1 MFKKH
6 ILPILLTLAA
16 GFIYFYFALPA
27 LHIRASSFWGFL
39 LFLAVF
45 YLVVR
50 LLCAGRLKKYVDL
63 KGRTVTWPSREP
75 SVGKRPAGKRVR
87 LVIGVVAA
95 AALAVGIGIWV
106 SSSQMFRAA
115 SYQKMLTVEEGVFQD
130 DIAELSFSQIPVV
143 DKDTAQRLGS
153 RKIGDMVELVSQFSV
168 SDLYTQINYQQKP
181 FRVSPLE
188 YASFFKWMANREEG
202 IPYYVTIDMASQD
215 TQMVQLEEG
224 MKYSP
229 SEYLGRD
236 LMRHIRFQYPT
247 KMIYNLNFEIDDQ
260 GHPYWTASVYD
271 YTIGF
276 LGGKDITGLILVD
289 AVTGETVYHDVGD
302 VPQWL
307 DQVFPADLVVEQ
319 ADYWGKY
326 GSGYWNTV
334 FSQKGVV
341 TTTEGYNYIA
351 VNDDVWL
358 FTGITSVVSDKSNIG
373 FIMVNLRTKECKRY
387 TVNGAEE
394 FSAMS
399 SAEGKVQEKGYK
411 ATFPILMNIADQPT
425 YFISLK
431 DNAGLVKAYSF
442 VSVVDYQI
450 VGVGDTLEAAQSEYI
465 RLLGAES
472 APDQSAAETVEGVVA
487 RVASA
492 VKEGDSY
499 YYITLVGDDRV
510 YVASI
515 QISDRLPILA
525 VGDRV
530 SLSSLPRDDGFRE
543 VVSIALPAAQNTG
556 APAASDGQTD
566 SPAQDAGGE
575 SSSQPADGTSAVG

>member
-16 GFIYFYFALPA
+16 GFIYFYFALPVFN
-27 LHIRASSFWGFL
+27 IRASSFWGFL

-50 LLCAGRLKKYVDL
+50 LLCAGRLQKYVDV
-63 KGRTVTWPSREP
+63 KGRTVSWPSREP
-75 SVGKRPAGKRVR
+75 SAGRRPAGKRVR
-87 LVIGVVAA
+87 LVIGVAAA
-95 AALAVGIGIWV
+95 AALAAGIGIWV

-188 YASFFKWMANREEG
+188 YASFFKWIANREEG

-215 TQMVQLEEG
+215 TQMVRLEEG

-247 KMIYNLNFEIDDQ
+247 KMIYSLSFEIDDQ

-399 SAEGKVQEKGYK
+399 SAEGKVQEKGYR

-465 RLLGAES
+465 RLLGAEQ
-472 APDQSAAETVEGVVA
+472 APDQSAAETAEGVVA
-487 RVASA
+487 RVATA

-499 YYITLVGDDRV
+499 YYITLAGDDRV
-510 YVASI
+510 YGASI

-525 VGDRV
+525 AGDRV

-566 SPAQDAGGE
+566 AGGA
-575 SSSQPADGTSAVG
+575 SSSQPADGTSAAG

>member
-6 ILPILLTLAA
+6 LLPVLLTLAA
-16 GFIYFYFALPA
+16 GAVYYYFSLPV
-27 LHIRASSFWGFL
+27 LNIRASSFWGFL

-45 YLVVR
+45 YIIVR
-50 LLCAGRLKKYVDL
+50 LLCVKGLGRFVDVKNRKVTWEPHKPSAKRL
-63 KGRTVTWPSREP
+63 GKKGRI
-75 SVGKRPAGKRVR
+75 A
-87 LVIGVVAA
+87 IGAAVVVALA
-95 AALAVGIGIWV
+95 AGIGIWV
-106 SSSQMFRAA
+106 SSSQMFRAS
-115 SYQKMLTVEEGVFQD
+115 SYQQMLHVEEGVFQD

-143 DKDTAQRLGS
+143 DKDTAQRLGG
-153 RKIGDMVELVSQFSV
+153 RKIGDMVDLVSQFSV

-181 FRVSPLE
+181 YRVTPLE
-188 YASFFKWMANREEG
+188 YASFFKWVANQSEG
-202 IPYYVTIDMASQD
+202 IPYYVSIDMADQS
-215 TQMVQLEEG
+215 TELVKLEEG

-229 SEYLGRD
+229 SEYLNRD
-236 LMRHIRFQYPT
+236 LTRHIRFKYPT
-247 KMIYNLNFEIDDQ
+247 KMIYNINFEVDDQ

-289 AVTGETVYHDVGD
+289 AVTGETVYHDVAD

-307 DQVFPADLVVEQ
+307 DQVYPAGLVVEQ
-319 ADYWGKY
+319 ANYWGKY
-326 GSGYWNTV
+326 GNGYWNTV

-341 TTTEGYNYIA
+341 TTTAGYNYIA
-351 VNDDVWL
+351 LNDDVWM

-373 FIMVNLRTKECKRY
+373 FILVNLRTKECKKY

-442 VSVVDYQI
+442 VSVANYQI
-450 VGVGDTLEAAQSEYI
+450 VGVGDTLEAAQNEYI
-465 RLLGAES
+465 RLLGTESETEGAVSQTAEGTI
-472 APDQSAAETVEGVVA
+472 ETIA
-487 RVASA
+487 TA
-492 VKEGDSY
+492 VKEGNSY
-499 YYITLVGDDRV
+499 YYIKLRGSRQI

-515 QISDRLPILA
+515 AISDQLPVLSA
-525 VGDRV
+525 GDRIQ
-530 SLSSLPRDDGFRE
+530 LEALPRDDTFQE
-543 VVSIALPAAQNTG
+543 VVSLTLPGG
-556 APAASDGQTD
+556 A
-566 SPAQDAGGE
+566 DAGA
-575 SSSQPADGTSAVG
+575 SSQQTTGEPAGLTE